1 MDSPIPGLQ
10 YVMGTDTDPELYD
23 TIVMANLGYFQLKG
37 KPGAWKLRLRE
48 GRSSEVYQISRFFV
62 PDDAPIITGS
72 NDTVPTTDTINIF
85 SIASGHLYE
94 RFLRIMMLSV
104 LKHTKNPVKFWFLKN
119 YFSPQFKDFIP
130 RMAERYGFE
139 YQLVQYKW
147 PCWLHG
153 QTEKQ
158 RLTWAYKI
166 LFLDVLFPLNIKKI
180 IFVDADQVVRTD
192 MKELLEEPLD
202 GAPYGYTPFCDSRTD
217 MDGFR

>member
-1 MDSPIPGLQ
+1 
-10 YVMGTDTDPELYD
+10 
-23 TIVMANLGYFQLKG
+23 GYFQLNLGYYQSRVRSGGNVSSIPVTVSSFTGNHLIVRVTK
-37 KPGAWKLRLRE
+37 KPGMEKASLLL
-48 GRSSEVYQISRFFV
+48 SETENQQAPPTGSASKQNGGIIDSISKFFV

-85 SIASGHLYE
+85 SIASGHLSSYDE
-94 RFLRIMMLSV
+94 RFL
-104 LKHTKNPVKFWFLKN
+104 
-119 YFSPQFKDFIP
+119 

-139 YQLVQYKW
+139 YELVQYKW
-147 PCWLHG
+147 PRWLHG

-158 RLTWAYKI
+158 RLIWAYKI

-217 MDGFR
+217 MDGF

>member
-1 MDSPIPGLQ
+1 
-10 YVMGTDTDPELYD
+10 
-23 TIVMANLGYFQLKG
+23 
-37 KPGAWKLRLRE
+37 
-48 GRSSEVYQISRFFV
+48 FFV
-62 PDDAPIITGS
+62 PDDAPIITGY
-72 NDTVPTTDTINIF
+72 NDTAPTTDTINIF

-119 YFSPQFKDFIP
+119 YLSPQFKDFIP

-139 YQLVQYKW
+139 YELVQYKW
-147 PCWLHG
+147 PRWLHG

-158 RLTWAYKI
+158 RLIWAYKI

-217 MDGFR
+217 MDGFRFWKSGYWKNHLGRRRYHISALYVIDLQQFRLLAAGDRLRGQYQMLS